1 MLFLLSHIITMAAI
15 NHFRN
20 ALHNTCGMTQ
30 AAANA
35 IISQGFKDPASLIPM
50 EEDDIDS
57 LVKHTLK
64 AQVVLA
70 EGVPIMIP
78 YNAVIKLKAFSLLCS
93 SVQKNWAASSQPG
106 FHHGNVGIHPRS
118 QEGVP

>member
-1 MLFLLSHIITMAAI
+1 MAAI

-35 IISQGFKDPASLIPM
+35 IISQGFEDPASLIPM

-64 AQVVLA
+64 AQVVPA
-70 EGVPIMIP
+70 EGAPIMIP
-78 YNAVIKLKAFSLLCS
+78 YNAVIKLKAFCYFAVLS
-93 SVQKNWAASSQPG
+93 KRIGQPA
-106 FHHGNVGIHPRS
+106 RS
-118 QEGVP
+118 QDFTMEMLEFVQEVKKECRD